1 MHARIMADVIHGDT
15 DEKPPPE
22 WIAVAYRGGHLAQ
35 RVSRTP
41 RAAALLD
48 RSVVAD
54 FAGEAELRGLRGASE
69 FNRRRAPVEILEH
82 PHTSR

>member
-1 MHARIMADVIHGDT
+1 MGPSVMADVVHRDT
-15 DEKPPPE
+15 DEKPPSE
-22 WIAVAYRGGHLAQ
+22 WVTVAYRGGHLAQ
-35 RVSRTP
+35 RVPRTP

-69 FNRRRAPVEILEH
+69 FHRRRAPVEILEH
-82 PHTSR
+82 PHTAR